1 MLNWSYDGAPATH
14 VPDTQT
20 NQGTV
25 TIPSGVTV
33 TVSSAT
39 STLSG
44 VNIKVAGTLDIASGT
59 SALAVQNLEVTSGG
73 TANIQRPLTANNS
86 LQVDNGGTAT
96 FSNVSQDW
104 SSYPG
109 LKPSIATGGTLNFD
123 NDNITLG
130 SGSGIAGNLNIS
142 NGSTVKTASNST
154 TITGPITVNGAGT
167 SFTDSS
173 ALQSTLTL
181 NDGAKA
187 TITTNSPC

>member
-1 MLNWSYDGAPATH
+1 MNWSYDGAPATH

-96 FSNVSQDW
+96 FSNVCLAIRA
-104 SSYPG
+104 SSHR
-109 LKPSIATGGTLNFD
+109 LRLAARLI
-123 NDNITLG
+123 
-130 SGSGIAGNLNIS
+130 
-142 NGSTVKTASNST
+142 ST
-154 TITGPITVNGAGT
+154 TTILRWAAAAAAAAELLAT
-167 SFTDSS
+167 SIFPMVRPSRQPVTAPPLQAPSRSMAQVRPSRTAPLSS
-173 ALQSTLTL
+173 L
-181 NDGAKA
+181 
-187 TITTNSPC
+187 P